1 MKAVVVSEPGGPE
14 KLQLVELPD
23 PVPGNAEI
31 AIEIHASALNRAD
44 LLQRRGLYPPPPGT
58 TDILGLECSGVVSAL
73 GPGCTGALQLGERV
87 MVLLAG
93 GGYAERV
100 VVPEALAM
108 KVPSGLSFQAAAAIP
123 EAFLTARE
131 AMLVS
136 GTLGANESVLIH
148 AAAGGVGSAAVQ
160 MAKAIGARVF
170 ATAGGATKCAWA
182 RKLGADVVIDY
193 KSQDFAE
200 VIRAETA
207 GRGVDVILDFVGAS
221 YADQHGACLAA
232 RGRHVL
238 IGVMGGAQ
246 ATINLAR
253 MMHKRQSLIGIVM
266 RTRST
271 QEKIEL
277 TRAFSR
283 THLPLFADGRLKPMV
298 DSVFALS
305 DVARAHEHMEANQNL
320 GKIVLRVRNLA
331 E

>member
-1 MKAVVVSEPGGPE
+1 VKAVVVSAPGGPE
-14 KLQLVELPD
+14 NLQLVELPD
-23 PVPGNAEI
+23 EVPGSAQI

-73 GPGCTGALQLGERV
+73 GPGCTGALRVGEHV

-108 KVPSGLSFQAAAAIP
+108 KVPSGLSFEEAAAIP

-136 GTLGANESVLIH
+136 GALGAGESVLIH
-148 AAAGGVGSAAVQ
+148 AAAGGVGSAALQ
-160 MAKAIGARVF
+160 MAKAAGARVF
-170 ATAGGATKCAWA
+170 ATAGGASKCAWVQ
-182 RKLGADVVIDY
+182 KLGADVVIDY

-207 GRGVDVILDFVGAS
+207 GRGVDVILDFVGAA
-221 YADQHGACLAA
+221 YAEQHGACLAA

-238 IGVMGGAQ
+238 IGVLGGAQ
-246 ATINLAR
+246 ATVNFAR

-266 RTRST
+266 RTRSI

-277 TRAFSR
+277 TRAFAR
-283 THLPLFADGRLKPMV
+283 THLPLLSDGRLKPMV

-305 DVARAHEHMEANQNL
+305 DVARAHEHMEENRNL
-320 GKIVLRVRNLA
+320 GKIVLRVR
-331 E
+331 

>member
-1 MKAVVVSEPGGPE
+1 VKAVVVSEPGGPE
-14 KLQLVELPD
+14 KLRLVELPD
-23 PVPGNAEI
+23 PAPGSGEI

-58 TDILGLECSGVVSAL
+58 TDILGLECSGVVSAI
-73 GPGCTGALQLGERV
+73 GTGCTGALKLGERV

-108 KVPSGLSFQAAAAIP
+108 KVPSALSFEEAAAIP

-136 GTLGANESVLIH
+136 GALGAGEAVLIH

-160 MAKAIGARVF
+160 MARAMGARVF
-170 ATAGGATKCAWA
+170 ATAGGALKCDWV
-182 RKLGADVVIDY
+182 RRLGADVAIDY
-193 KSQDFAE
+193 KSQDFAV
-200 VIRAETA
+200 VIGEQTA
-207 GRGVDVILDFVGAS
+207 GRGVDVILDFVGAA
-221 YADQHGACLAA
+221 YAEQHAACLAA

-238 IGVMGGAQ
+238 IGVLGGAQ

-253 MMHKRQSLIGIVM
+253 LMHKRQSLIGIVM
-266 RTRST
+266 RARSP

-277 TRAFSR
+277 TRAFER

-298 DSVFALS
+298 DSVFPLS
-305 DVARAHEHMEANQNL
+305 DVAQAHEHMEGNQNL
-320 GKIVLRVRNLA
+320 GKIVLRVR
-331 E
+331 